1 MRVTSQTLSAM
12 ILVLGLSLSPLAK
25 AAPIAGDMAPA
36 VSVTTLDG
44 RHIRL
49 SALRGKV
56 VLINFWATWC
66 APCMA
71 ELPALNAYYQ
81 QHRKEGFE
89 VITINVDDENRLN
102 RVREMARSLNLPVA
116 LESEA
121 DPQGFG
127 YIRNLPAS
135 FVIGRD
141 GRVMQDNRHP
151 DNSLNAARLRAWV
164 GPLL

>member
-36 VSVTTLDG
+36 LSVTTLDG

-71 ELPALNAYYQ
+71 
-81 QHRKEGFE
+81 
-89 VITINVDDENRLN
+89 
-102 RVREMARSLNLPVA
+102 
-116 LESEA
+116 
-121 DPQGFG
+121 
-127 YIRNLPAS
+127 
-135 FVIGRD
+135 
-141 GRVMQDNRHP
+141 
-151 DNSLNAARLRAWV
+151 
-164 GPLL
+164 